1 MAKKKMSIERVIDE
15 LATLLK
21 SKRGAI
27 VALITAIVT
36 VEAATPG
43 TLAGILGEQ
52 WAVKLMPVLG
62 ILVAA
67 TKVIDN
73 NKAE

>member
-1 MAKKKMSIERVIDE
+1 MAKKKMTLDRVLEEII
-15 LATLLK
+15 TLLK

-36 VEAATPG
+36 VEATTPG
-43 TLAGILGEQ
+43 TLAGILGDR